1 MFITIPKVF
10 ESMGF
15 GTAVGILF
23 FLLVLFAAADKFY
36 RIDRECSIYI

>member
-10 ESMGF
+10 ENMGL
-15 GTAVGILF
+15 GTAIGILF
-23 FLLVLFAAADKFY
+23 FLLVLFAALTSLN